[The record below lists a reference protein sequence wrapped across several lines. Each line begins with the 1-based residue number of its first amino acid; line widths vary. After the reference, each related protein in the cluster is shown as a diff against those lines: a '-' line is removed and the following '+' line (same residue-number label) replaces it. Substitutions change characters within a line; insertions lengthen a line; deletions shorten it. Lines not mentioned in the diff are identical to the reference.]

1 MNQTDWKQRLRAAR
15 LPLAALTAGLLL
27 LLLAGRSADK
37 REPVT
42 EQNNTTA
49 EDSAEIAEARLEAL
63 LREID
68 GVGETHVLLSFRTS
82 EQTEYVS
89 DADETVILSAG
100 SGKQSALVRLVQYP
114 EYLGAVVVCEGGD
127 NASVQLNVVQ
137 AVTRFTGLRADSVTV
152 LKLRD

>member
-1 MNQTDWKQRLRAAR
+1 MDRTDWMRRLHAAR
-15 LPLAALTAGLLL
+15 LPLAALAAGLLL
-27 LLLAGRSADK
+27 LLLAGRGADK
-37 REPVT
+37 QEPEAEPV
-42 EQNNTTA
+42 NPSA
-49 EDSAEIAEARLEAL
+49 EDRAEIAETRLEAIL
-63 LREID
+63 HEID

-100 SGKQSALVRLVQYP
+100 SGKQSALIRLTRYP

-127 NASVQLNVVQ
+127 NASVRLNVIQ

-152 LKLRD
+152 LKLRE